1 MGRLEKQIIIGALA
15 LVGVLLTIVV
25 FKGLKPREDVD
36 VRQPLFISLDEEGPV
51 VDSEKETPKTLQ
63 QDKFPDFGEGSQQS
77 PGKSED
83 GLAEHKILRPQLKE
97 MLVPPSAKAQK
108 PRIYTIA
115 PNDTLSEIAQKQL
128 GSQRRMDEILEMNP
142 GLDINRLVPGETLVL
157 PGRNAQAQSAK
168 AETGTGR
175 VVEGNAKVRTHTV
188 AAGDSLWELADR
200 YYGKGHRV
208 DRIVA
213 ANPKLLPDKNAVLSI
228 GWVLVIPE

>member
-25 FKGLKPREDVD
+25 FKGLKPRAEVD

-51 VDSEKETPKTLQ
+51 ADAEEESPKTLQ
-63 QDKFPDFGEGSQQS
+63 QDKFPDFGMGSKQPQKNPDEEMAKHNS
-77 PGKSED
+77 
-83 GLAEHKILRPQLKE
+83 LRPQLQDQRVPAP
-97 MLVPPSAKAQK
+97 LVEN

-128 GSQRRMDEILEMNP
+128 GSQRRMEEILELNP
-142 GLDINRLVPGETLVL
+142 GLDVNRLVPGETLVL
-157 PGRNAQAQSAK
+157 PGKHAKPLNAKAQTGKSRVVGGNAQ
-168 AETGTGR
+168 
-175 VVEGNAKVRTHTV
+175 VRTHTV
-188 AAGDSLWELADR
+188 AAGDSLWDLADK

-213 ANPKLLPDKNAVLSI
+213 ANPDLLPDKNAVLSI